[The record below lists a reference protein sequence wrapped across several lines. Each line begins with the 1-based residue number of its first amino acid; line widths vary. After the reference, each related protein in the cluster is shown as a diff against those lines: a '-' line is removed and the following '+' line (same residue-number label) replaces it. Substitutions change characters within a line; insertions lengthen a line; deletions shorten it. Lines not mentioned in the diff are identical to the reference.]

1 MEIPWI
7 VLWSKI
13 TTRHNII
20 KQLKIPKKGKPI
32 AEESEAQYQFQGK
45 SARSQYLFDTDPD
58 WIEDNFMTRDPDF
71 SKEYTVN
78 IFEVKQINIG

>member
-1 MEIPWI
+1 MEIKWI

-20 KQLKIPKKGKPI
+20 KQLNIPKKGKPI

-45 SARSQYLFDTDPD
+45 SARSQY
-58 WIEDNFMTRDPDF
+58 
-71 SKEYTVN
+71 
-78 IFEVKQINIG
+78 